1 MMDQQGTL
9 RFIEGNAGDGLEL
22 KCFAGIQDQKVY
34 SLFTRE
40 DDGLQ
45 WLLCSVDLDE
55 NTLEWTEIPLNHDLV
70 WYSAAAAI
78 IQDGIVFAQH
88 DGEQQQ
94 LYFTLLKW
102 DGTHANFQT
111 SVPNGYHQFLDP
123 RDEKSIRA
131 ILWDGVSDCASLV
144 TYTPT
149 CGAR

>member
-1 MMDQQGTL
+1 M
-9 RFIEGNAGDGLEL
+9 I
-22 KCFAGIQDQKVY
+22 
-34 SLFTRE
+34 
-40 DDGLQ
+40 
-45 WLLCSVDLDE
+45 WDE

-78 IQDGIVFAQH
+78 IPDGIVFAQH
-88 DGEQQQ
+88 DDERHQ

-111 SVPNGYHQFLDP
+111 SIPNGYQQFLNP